1 MRVIK
6 FQALLILLGV
16 AFSFVQFSVSHS
28 VAATLNNAANGEQA
42 SELFGKKKKKK
53 KEKPKEIEEHD
64 ACERCTIEQVCMVQW
79 YPNGWRKTVCVP
91 KGDLGDH
98 QYLPQTQ

>member
-53 KEKPKEIEEHD
+53 KEKPIEIEERD
-64 ACERCTIEQVCMVQW
+64 ACEDCKIDEVCMVQW
-79 YPNGWRKTVCVP
+79 YAKGWRKTKCVP
-91 KGDLGDH
+91 LSDLGDH